1 MSEINIWLDDIRP
14 APDGFIWVKTVN
26 EVICLFLHYQN
37 LDKMKCDINIISL
50 DNDLGE
56 GQEEGYKVL
65 DEIEEIYKNNIG
77 IFLPNEIRVH
87 SANPVARKRMEMVI
101 DNLYRK
107 SYARYY

>member
-14 APDGFIWVKTVN
+14 APDGFIWVKNVN

-56 GQEEGYKVL
+56 NEEEGYKVL

-87 SANPVARKRMEMVI
+87 SANPVARKRMQQVI
-101 DNLYRK
+101 EKLYK
-107 SYARYY
+107 